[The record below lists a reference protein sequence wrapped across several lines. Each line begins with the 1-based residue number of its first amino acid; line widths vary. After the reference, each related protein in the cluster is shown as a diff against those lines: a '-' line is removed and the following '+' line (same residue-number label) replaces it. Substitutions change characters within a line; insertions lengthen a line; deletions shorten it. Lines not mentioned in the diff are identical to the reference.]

1 MATTPTTSADITDF
15 SDAAASEID
24 INGLAEKTTPI
35 AADLLLLSDSA
46 AAHAKKKLQISNLA
60 GCNVEYAESVGED
73 SHTGDTNWQDKISK
87 TFTATAGDWEIEG
100 FALTSGDDAG
110 KLYGLRID
118 VDGSAQYATSTR
130 DLPSKKRADGMWM
143 DRTAKKIVTLTA
155 ASHTI
160 KLQYN
165 VSDAGKTVYIKEATL
180 IIKKVG

>member
-24 INGLAEKTTPI
+24 INGLAEKTIPI

-46 AAHAKKKLQISNLA
+46 AAHTKKKLQISNLA
-60 GCNVEYAESVGED
+60 GCNVEYAESVAED
-73 SHTGDTNWQDKISK
+73 SHTGDTNWQDKVTITA
-87 TFTATAGDWEIEG
+87 TFTAGDWEIIG
-100 FALTSGDDAG
+100 FAVMSMDAED
-110 KLYGLRID
+110 KFVGLRID
-118 VDGSAQYATSTR
+118 VDGSAQLAESNQTMA
-130 DLPSKKRADGMWM
+130 KKKQADGHYQ
-143 DRTAKKIVTLTA
+143 DRTAIAVEALTA

-165 VSDAGKTVYIKEATL
+165 TSDAGSTAYIKEATL